1 MTSTATETSIHTH
14 THAHTVAEYGTLM
27 IVDSEENFRKEEM
40 DKLEKDVK
48 ELGLSVLVLAE
59 W

>member
-1 MTSTATETSIHTH
+1 MTSTATETSIHTL